1 MVRRLIEN
9 QFKENDMAT
18 NYVQEGDVLTLT
30 APTGGV
36 VSGTGY
42 LIGTLFVVA
51 LVTAAEGVAFAA
63 SVEGVWILP
72 KTSAQAWT
80 EGQKVFWDNSNH
92 RADTDAT
99 VGQLIGVAAVVA
111 ANPTATGVV
120 RLNCG
125 VPAMAEGAQGAIAD
139 LTMGTNITA
148 ATANGSL
155 TDSSATNPT
164 DAQFNEL
171 AKELG
176 TKVNAILAAL
186 RAAGVLAA

>member
-1 MVRRLIEN
+1 
-9 QFKENDMAT
+9 MAT
-18 NYVQEGDVLTLT
+18 NYVQEGDVLNLI
-30 APTGGV
+30 APSGGV

-42 LIGTLFVVA
+42 LIGSLFVVA
-51 LVTAAEGVAFAA
+51 LVTAAAGVSFAA
-63 SVEGVWILP
+63 SVEGVFTLP

-80 EGQKVFWDNSNH
+80 EGQKLFWDNTNARVDS
-92 RADTDAT
+92 DST
-99 VGQLIGVAAVVA
+99 VGQLIGVAAAVA
-111 ANPTATGVV
+111 ADPTATGVV

-125 VPAMAEGAQGAIAD
+125 APATTEGAQAAIAD

-176 TKVNAILAAL
+176 TKTNAILAAL
-186 RAAGVLAA
+186 RAAGIIAA